1 MAKLHFLKS
10 VTDTINTS
18 FILESGDTLVVVDG
32 GFPSE
37 TPYLYEYLKGLGGH
51 VTAWLSKS

>member
-10 VTDTINTS
+10 VTNTINTS
-18 FILESGDTLVVVDG
+18 FILESGDTRLVVDG

-37 TPYLYEYLKGLGGH
+37 TPSLYEYLK
-51 VTAWLSKS
+51 